1 MSTIEIKFSRI
12 ATEPEI
18 DARRQET
25 LAYLRH
31 VSVEEPEEIQLDDE
45 HIRYLKAV
53 RDYPDMRAIDRDRFL
68 GYKSVGYRQ
77 VMLRKRLGKGD
88 ELKNVVGLG
97 FIRAEQV
104 NPPGRGHG
112 YTQLVITEKG
122 LRFLEQIEIG
132 PK

>member
-12 ATEPEI
+12 ASESEI
-18 DARRQET
+18 QERRQET

-31 VSVEEPEEIQLDDE
+31 VEEPQEIELDDE

-122 LRFLEQIEIG
+122 LRFLE
-132 PK
+132 